1 MATQPSMSCLSRYKE
16 MASFKMESLQKS
28 LAESV
33 PGSSLEQANR
43 EFADLTAKYRDVLQ
57 REQVQQK

>member
-1 MATQPSMSCLSRYKE
+1 MSCLSRYKE

-33 PGSSLEQANR
+33 PASSLEQANR